1 MPHHLDRIHRLRR
14 RPRIA
19 GRRIAV
25 ALAAGALLVAAGCAD
40 KRNETAGTDGASS
53 SSTTSAP
60 SGTTA
65 GTSRGA
71 IGAQSGGSGGLG
83 RLVPE
88 ATPAYLAAAA
98 ARTGEVTSGAFTLT
112 VGLSGGQGLLDGD
125 LLKADGAFE
134 TASARSR
141 MTLDGGAVGGT
152 GEIVT
157 AGDTTYVKTDGLGR
171 LLTSGRTI
179 ATPWISIAGGAGT
192 GRSTSVVPFVGT
204 GGARSLLSTLRG
216 VGGQVREA
224 GTDTI
229 DGVAVTHYAGTIDPA
244 AATAADPTAGGALA
258 QLGTGPIPVEA
269 WVDADGIVRRLELQ
283 PDLAGAS
290 GLGALGAIGAL
301 GGDDPGSTPR
311 LTLAVELRDV
321 GQPVTIDVPPADQ
334 VTAVDPATL
343 SSGAGGLGIGGAG
356 AGGAGAGGADGLGGL
371 GGLGG

>member
-1 MPHHLDRIHRLRR
+1 MSHPPTRIDARHRGLRR
-14 RPRIA
+14 
-19 GRRIAV
+19 AV
-25 ALAAGALLVAAGCAD
+25 PALLAGALVVAVGCAD
-40 KRNETAGTDGASS
+40 KRTEVTGGDAS
-53 SSTTSAP
+53 SAP
-60 SGTTA
+60 STAAAAAGTTV

-71 IGAQSGGSGGLG
+71 IGVQPGGGSGGLG

-98 ARTGEVTSGAFTLT
+98 ARTSEVTSGAFTLT

-157 AGDTTYVKTDGLGR
+157 VGDTTYVKTDGLGR
-171 LLTSGRTI
+171 LLTGGRAI
-179 ATPWISIAGGAGT
+179 ATPWISITGAAGG
-192 GRSTSVVPFVGT
+192 GRAASVVPFVGT
-204 GGARSLLSTLRG
+204 GGARSMLSTLRG
-216 VGGQVREA
+216 AGGQVREA
-224 GTDTI
+224 GTDTV
-229 DGVAVTHYAGTIDPA
+229 DGVAVTHYTGTIDPA

-290 GLGALGAIGAL
+290 GLGGLGAIGAL

-311 LTLAVELRDV
+311 LTLAVELRDI

-334 VTAVDPATL
+334 VTPVDPTSL
-343 SSGAGGLGIGGAG
+343 SGPTGGLGGAGGLGGT
-356 AGGAGAGGADGLGGL
+356 GGL
-371 GGLGG
+371 GG